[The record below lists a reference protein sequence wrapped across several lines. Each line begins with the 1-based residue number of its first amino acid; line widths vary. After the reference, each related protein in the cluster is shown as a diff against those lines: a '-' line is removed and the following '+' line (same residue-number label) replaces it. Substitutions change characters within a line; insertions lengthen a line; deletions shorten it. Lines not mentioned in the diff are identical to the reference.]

1 MSLKASERAIA
12 RFSDRVGHAPRWV
25 ASAPGRVNLIGEH
38 TDYSDGFVLPMAIDA
53 RTAVAAGP
61 RNDGRLTLYSAAFNE
76 SIALDLTGP
85 VAPRARHWSNY
96 PAGVVAG
103 IQAMGVIVPGLDLV
117 IESDVPVGA
126 GLSSSAALEVAVA
139 TLVEA
144 ATGLTWGPRE
154 KARLCQRAEHEFAGV
169 PSGIMDQLVA
179 VLAKPGRAVKIDCR
193 SLDAEYVDLTDP
205 GVTVMIVNTN
215 VRHDLADGAYAD
227 RRAACVEAASRLG
240 VEALRDA
247 TLDQCQQ
254 HAGALGP
261 QLCARARHVVTENAR
276 VHAAADAARDC
287 DWDRVGVL
295 MYESHASLRDDFG
308 VSCLE
313 LDVLVEISQS
323 IGRAGGVLGCR
334 MTGGGFGGS
343 VVCLVRTDAALIVAA
358 TMSQIYTA
366 RTGRLASVLTSLPGG
381 GAEVRR
387 RGA

>member
-1 MSLKASERAIA
+1 MSLKAPERAIA
-12 RFSDRVGHAPRWV
+12 RFSDRLGQAPHWL

-38 TDYSDGFVLPMAIDA
+38 TDYSDGFVLPMAIEA

-61 RNDGRLTLYSAAFNE
+61 RSDGRLTLYSAAFDE

-85 VAPRARHWSNY
+85 IAPRARHWSNY
-96 PAGVVAG
+96 AAGVVAG

-117 IESDVPVGA
+117 VESDVPVGA
-126 GLSSSAALEVAVA
+126 GLSSSAALQVAVA

-144 ATGLTWGPRE
+144 ASGLTWDPRE
-154 KARLCQRAEHEFAGV
+154 KARICQRAEHEFAGV

-179 VLAKPGRAVKIDCR
+179 VIARSGRAVKIDCR

-227 RRAACVEAASRLG
+227 RRAACVEAATRLG
-240 VEALRDA
+240 VAALRDA
-247 TLDQCQQ
+247 TLDQCRQ
-254 HAGALGP
+254 HAGALGS
-261 QLCARARHVVTENAR
+261 QLFARARHVVTENGR
-276 VHAAADAARDC
+276 VHAAADAARRC
-287 DWDRVGVL
+287 DWDRLGLL
-295 MYESHASLRDDFG
+295 MYESHASLRDDFA

-323 IGRAGGVLGCR
+323 IGRAGGMLGCR

-343 VVCLVRTDAALIVAA
+343 VVCLVHTDAADRVRD
-358 TMSQIYTA
+358 TMGRVYGE
-366 RTGRLASVLTSLPGG
+366 RTGRTAAVLTSRPGD
-381 GAEVRR
+381 GAYT
-387 RGA
+387 ASIP